1 MNGVNDANDVNDLTD
16 QDAPAPINGRPARNA
31 AEFRAHMRRANSLVA
46 ERRLADAEQEI
57 AKALEGDS
65 DDLQALKLLALVR
78 FRLGRLEEAGEAY
91 RKVTAAAPGDA
102 AARMNLGLIALK
114 LERFEEAAAELETAL
129 RLRPDDQRAQSYLSY
144 ALGRLAP
151 ESPEPEPVAA
161 PAVSARAGKS
171 EWSNRP
177 ELDIPAVTV
186 GSAVRPSTPTPVDPR
201 STLTSFA
208 LERLLVAED
217 LASSGADASSPWAA
231 PQILRL
237 PVSGEAIA
245 HAGSLLSAAGQLAVT
260 PARGRRRG
268 RETDALL
275 SSEGQPFYRCRGQ
288 GELWLVPPRRG
299 ATLSI
304 LQLEEDVLFLRR
316 ELVAAFT
323 GDLVWDTGSVPC
335 TRLAVLHFHGNGS
348 LVVDWRGA
356 DVVALRLS
364 EGQPMLVAEGR
375 ILGWIGRLVAQA
387 DPGVPVVGSA
397 LVACEGEGVL
407 LIARH
412 GQAGEPVH
420 QRTEPGDDGSGP
432 SDPLRPAVHR

>member
-1 MNGVNDANDVNDLTD
+1 
-16 QDAPAPINGRPARNA
+16 
-31 AEFRAHMRRANSLVA
+31 MRRANSLVA

-57 AKALEGDS
+57 VRALEGDP
-65 DDLQALKLLALVR
+65 DELQALKLLALVR

-91 RKVTAAAPGDA
+91 RRVTTAAPGDA

-114 LERFEEAAAELETAL
+114 LERFEEATAELETAL
-129 RLRPDDQRAQSYLSY
+129 RLRPDDQRARSYLNY

-151 ESPEPEPVAA
+151 EA
-161 PAVSARAGKS
+161 
-171 EWSNRP
+171 
-177 ELDIPAVTV
+177 
-186 GSAVRPSTPTPVDPR
+186 PTPIPPEAAAISDGHDTASASDPAAEPAEPQTTPVPAADPR
-201 STLTSFA
+201 VSLATFA
-208 LERLLVAED
+208 LQRLLVADD
-217 LASSGADASSPWAA
+217 LAADDADSPSLWAA
-231 PQILRL
+231 PQIMRL

-245 HAGSLLSAAGQLAVT
+245 HAGSLLSAAGGLAVV

-275 SSEGQPFYRCRGQ
+275 SSEGQPFYRCQGQ

-299 ATLSI
+299 ATLTV
-304 LQLEEDVLFLRR
+304 LDLEEDVVFLRR

-323 GDLVWDTGSVPC
+323 GDLVWDTGAVPC
-335 TRLAVLHFHGNGS
+335 TRLAMLHFHGNGR

-364 EGQPMLVAEGR
+364 EGRPMLVAEGR

-420 QRTEPGDDGSGP
+420 QRAESGDDGAGHP
-432 SDPLRPAVHR
+432 DPLRPAVHR

>member
-1 MNGVNDANDVNDLTD
+1 MNGVNDANDVNDLSD
-16 QDAPAPINGRPARNA
+16 PAVPAPLNGRPPPRNA

-46 ERRLADAEQEI
+46 ERRLADAELEI
-57 AKALEGDS
+57 AKALEGDP

-151 ESPEPEPVAA
+151 QTPEPEPVTA
-161 PAVSARAGKS
+161 SAESASAGKS
-171 EWSNRP
+171 ESPDRP
-177 ELDIPAVTV
+177 ELDVPAVV
-186 GSAVRPSTPTPVDPR
+186 VRPSTPTPVDPR
-201 STLTSFA
+201 ATLTSFA

-217 LASSGADASSPWAA
+217 LASSGADATSPWAA

-420 QRTEPGDDGSGP
+420 QRTESGDDGSGP

>member
-1 MNGVNDANDVNDLTD
+1 MNGVNDANDVNDLND
-16 QDAPAPINGRPARNA
+16 QAVPAPLNGRPPPRNA

-46 ERRLADAEQEI
+46 ERRLADAELEI
-57 AKALEGDS
+57 AKALEGDP

-151 ESPEPEPVAA
+151 ESAR
-161 PAVSARAGKS
+161 ARAGDRVRGVGQ
-171 EWSNRP
+171 E
-177 ELDIPAVTV
+177 PA
-186 GSAVRPSTPTPVDPR
+186 SRDSRR
-201 STLTSFA
+201 STRAGHPRPGGSPVHSDARRSAGDADQLRPGTLAGRRGSRLRAAPTQRRPGRRRRSFA
-208 LERLLVAED
+208 CR
-217 LASSGADASSPWAA
+217 
-231 PQILRL
+231 
-237 PVSGEAIA
+237 VSGEAIA

-304 LQLEEDVLFLRR
+304 LELEEDVLFLRR

-335 TRLAVLHFHGNGS
+335 TRLAVLHFHGNGR

-364 EGQPMLVAEGR
+364 EGQPMLVARRADSGLDRAAGGPGGSGGPGGR
-375 ILGWIGRLVAQA
+375 VGTGRLRGRRGAIDCPTWA
-387 DPGVPVVGSA
+387 SWRASSPT
-397 LVACEGEGVL
+397 
-407 LIARH
+407 H
-412 GQAGEPVH
+412 
-420 QRTEPGDDGSGP
+420 RTW
-432 SDPLRPAVHR
+432 